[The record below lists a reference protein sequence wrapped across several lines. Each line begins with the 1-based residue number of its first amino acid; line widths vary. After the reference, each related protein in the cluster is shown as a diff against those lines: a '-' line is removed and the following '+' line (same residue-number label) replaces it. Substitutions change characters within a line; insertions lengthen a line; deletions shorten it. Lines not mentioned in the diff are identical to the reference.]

1 MPRVKVPRK
10 STAVDMTAMCD
21 VAFLLLTFF
30 ILTATSRQPD
40 PLEITTPSSTVQFK
54 VPDKD
59 LAIVSIG
66 GQGKV
71 FVEIIGQD
79 VKRLALQKM
88 GELYSTTFTEAEAKR
103 FGVMTAFGVPMAGL
117 KQYINMSPEERKKS
131 GFEKDGIPVD
141 STANNELYRWIEQSR
156 RAVAELHNTEMR
168 VSIKGDS
175 KEEYPTI
182 RKIVDVLQK
191 QQVNKFSLITSA
203 EGGGQ

>member
-30 ILTATSRQPD
+30 ILTATARQPD
-40 PLEITTPSSTVQFK
+40 PLDIKTPSSTVQFK

-59 LAIVSIG
+59 LAVLSI

-71 FVEIIGQD
+71 FIEIIGQD
-79 VKRLALQKM
+79 VKKLALQKM
-88 GELYSTTFTEAEAKR
+88 ATLYSTSFSQAELNR
-103 FGVMTAFGVPMAGL
+103 FAVMSSFGVPMAGL
-117 KQYINMSPEERKKS
+117 KQYINMEPEKRKTSQFDK
-131 GFEKDGIPVD
+131 GGIPLD

-168 VSIKGDS
+168 VSIKGDAG
-175 KEEYPTI
+175 EEYPTV

-191 QQVNKFSLITSA
+191 QKVNKFSLITSA
-203 EGGGQ
+203 EGAAK